1 MYVPPGRKYYDRE
14 DLSPKEEEIELGPP
28 TLQNDTIY
36 RQQFAIKD
44 YVKTLRQAIAMNDVS
59 SKVQPQDALKP
70 AIKDAFYIKEQRWVK
85 PEFVEPDD
93 EVNKYRETG
102 RHVMDYMNL
111 YKENPTYLET
121 DD

>member
-1 MYVPPGRKYYDRE
+1 M
-14 DLSPKEEEIELGPP
+14 
-28 TLQNDTIY
+28 
-36 RQQFAIKD
+36 
-44 YVKTLRQAIAMNDVS
+44 
-59 SKVQPQDALKP
+59 
-70 AIKDAFYIKEQRWVK
+70 K